1 MAENINITYHI
12 SHDSWGPKLINSVMG
27 LNREELRS
35 WSRYV
40 RDVVAKVVAHGGEV
54 LVSPVSIDDVHGFLA
69 ELKDTAMDIELL
81 RYSKVHT
88 ALIEM
93 SAPGSGWS
101 PSVAMKAEMLLLMW
115 EERFGPLKDVKT
127 DLWGAGGRLEGLT
140 MVKDSD
146 EVDKNNQTESPAQPD
161 QSLDVYPQ
169 PRGKHK
175 KPLWAVKGG
184 KGSGCAFSSGS
195 MGFEVGK

>member
-1 MAENINITYHI
+1 MAETVNVTYHI
-12 SHDSWGPKLINSVMG
+12 GHESWGPKLINSVMG

-40 RDVVAKVVAHGGEV
+40 RDVVAELVARGGED

-69 ELKDTAMDIELL
+69 ELKDTAMDIEML

-88 ALIEM
+88 ALMEI

-115 EERFGPLKDVKT
+115 EEQFGPLKDVKT
-127 DLWGAGGRLEGLT
+127 DLWGIGGRLEGLK

-146 EVDKNNQTESPAQPD
+146 GVVQTGETESPAQQD
-161 QSLDVYPQ
+161 MSLVVYPQ

-175 KPLWAVKGG
+175 KPLWGVKGG
-184 KGSGCAFSSGS
+184 KGSGYAFSPGS